1 MSDAKFMTKQYSK
14 TRRNMSKSGA
24 KSFKKGQ
31 TQAAT
36 AAASMFPIGRL
47 MGGVGKAYK
56 AYKMKRIKYINTR
69 PYGGYARRSDLERA
83 INQIRGGSN

>member
-47 MGGVGKAYK
+47 IGGVGKSYK

-69 PYGGYARRSDLERA
+69 NLNSFCCRS
-83 INQIRGGSN
+83 